1 MDGDLPSAG
10 LSSSVAHGCIPY
22 VNTAAKVSG
31 ERVLSIMIEIYPSPD
46 HVAAFRISGRLTG
59 ADYETVST
67 DVKARL
73 ARHQRLGIL
82 VDLTDFEDI
91 TPEAAWK
98 DIRFSLSLIGD
109 LRRFPREAVI
119 SDKQWV
125 RTLAKIADPLLPHV
139 TIRVFGSA
147 ERDAALA
154 WVSEVT
160 QP

>member
-1 MDGDLPSAG
+1 MMEILP
-10 LSSSVAHGCIPY
+10 
-22 VNTAAKVSG
+22 T
-31 ERVLSIMIEIYPSPD
+31 PD
-46 HVAAFRISGRLTG
+46 HVAAFRIAGRLDG
-59 ADYETVST
+59 RDYEAIAS
-67 DVKARL
+67 DVRAKL
-73 ARHQRLGIL
+73 ARHERIGVL

-109 LRRFPREAVI
+109 LKRFPREAVV
-119 SDKQWV
+119 SDRQWV

-154 WVSEVT
+154 WVAET
-160 QP
+160 PRA

>member
-1 MDGDLPSAG
+1 
-10 LSSSVAHGCIPY
+10 
-22 VNTAAKVSG
+22 
-31 ERVLSIMIEIYPSPD
+31 MIEIYPSPD

-59 ADYETVST
+59 ADYETIAN

-73 ARHQRLGIL
+73 ARHQRLGVLI
-82 VDLTDFEDI
+82 DLADFEDI
-91 TPEAAWK
+91 APEAAWK
-98 DIRFSLSLIGD
+98 DIRFSLSLIAD
-109 LRRFPREAVI
+109 LKRFPREAVV

-125 RTLAKIADPLLPHV
+125 RTLARVIDPLLPNV

>member
-1 MDGDLPSAG
+1 MVG
-10 LSSSVAHGCIPY
+10 LSSSIARACLPY
-22 VNTAAKVSG
+22 VNIAEKVSG
-31 ERVLSIMIEIYPSPD
+31 ERVQSNMIEIYPAPD

-59 ADYETVST
+59 EDYETVTT

-82 VDLTDFEDI
+82 VDLSEFEDI

-98 DIRFSLSLIGD
+98 DIRFSFSLIGD
-109 LRRFPREAVI
+109 LKRFPREAVI

-125 RTLAKIADPLLPHV
+125 RTLAKVADPLVPHV

>member
-1 MDGDLPSAG
+1 MN
-10 LSSSVAHGCIPY
+10 PY
-22 VNTAAKVSG
+22 VNAAAKVSG
-31 ERVLSIMIEIYPSPD
+31 ERAQNVMIEIYPTPD

-59 ADYETVST
+59 QDYETVTS
-67 DVKARL
+67 DVRAKL
-73 ARHQRLGIL
+73 ARHQRLGVL
-82 VDLTDFEDI
+82 VDLSDFEDI

-125 RTLAKIADPLLPHV
+125 RTLAKIADPLVPHV

-154 WVSEVT
+154 WVSEV
-160 QP
+160 PPP